1 VGDSPPPDTALI
13 DEPILDDATVHRLL
27 DAARGPDLDAA
38 AAVDDRASRVLR
50 PAGALARLDRL
61 AAWLAAWQR
70 TDRPAVRRPT
80 ALLAAA
86 DHGIAARGVSAYP
99 SEVTA
104 AMVGAIGAGVAT
116 SSVLGRHV
124 GAAVHLLDVGVG
136 RPTGDISVGDALD
149 PVRFAEVFAE
159 GRRKVADLDCD
170 LLVLGEMGIG
180 NTAAAAALAA
190 SLHGGDLEGWVG
202 RGTGLDDEALKR
214 KRALV
219 GSARD
224 RVAGEASAI
233 ELLRRVGGAELVA
246 LAGACL
252 EARIRSVPVVLDGF
266 VVTAAVSA
274 LWRVDPAALAHCVAG
289 HRSPE
294 PGHGR
299 LLDLIGL
306 EPILDLGMRLG
317 EGSGGLLAVPI
328 IAAAAASVVEVATFE
343 EWGLR

>member
-1 VGDSPPPDTALI
+1 MDTGTVRRHLR
-13 DEPILDDATVHRLL
+13 DAP
-27 DAARGPDLDAA
+27 GPDLDAA
-38 AAVDDRASRVLR
+38 GAVGHRASRVLR
-50 PAGALARLDRL
+50 PAGALDRLDRI

-70 TDRPAVRRPT
+70 TDQPAVRRPA

-99 SEVTA
+99 AEVTA
-104 AMVGAIGAGVAT
+104 AMMGAIGAGVAT
-116 SSVLGRHV
+116 SSVFGRHT

-136 RPTGDISVGDALD
+136 RPTGDISVGDALQ
-149 PVRFAEVFAE
+149 PARFVEVFEA
-159 GRRKVADLDCD
+159 GRRRVADLDCD

-180 NTAAAAALAA
+180 NTTAAAALAA

-202 RGTGLDDEALKR
+202 RGTGLDDEALAR
-214 KRALV
+214 KRRLV

-224 RVAGEASAI
+224 RVAAETSGM

-252 EARIRSVPVVLDGF
+252 EARIRSLPVVLDGF

-274 LWRVDPAALAHCVAG
+274 LWRTDPRALEHCIAG

-299 LLDLIGL
+299 LLDLLGL